1 MRKDCDFMEKSV
13 GEKLKECRT
22 GRQWSQ
28 QELAERLHVT
38 RQAVSN
44 WERDKTLPDV
54 YMIKEI
60 AAVFDM
66 TLDEYME
73 NTRQAEVKMPKLP
86 GTLTAATVAEILLY
100 LIIGGITGKLM
111 AELVVGMVIV
121 CVFCQMFVHLYISN
135 SVKSGN
141 FSMLAGYDSKVEYR
155 VEEVKK
161 ALIQIDMHNSCS
173 AFGAVLLLGIC
184 GFLESG
190 LGEFITICV
199 LLSYCLD
206 LTLAICFI
214 NYQSIERIMVR
225 EKDQKTSK
233 AGYIS
238 LCWYLGWV
246 FVWLGATI
254 AKFELESIE
263 NNSKE
268 SLGYLGWIFLFLLV
282 ATTELFYEQRRAKKE
297 VEAGRKYKAGKA
309 FWISSLLVAGIMLGM
324 LFY

>member
-1 MRKDCDFMEKSV
+1 MEKSV

-22 GRQWSQ
+22 ERQWSQ
-28 QELAERLHVT
+28 QELAEQLHVT

-86 GTLTAATVAEILLY
+86 GRLTAATAAVIFLY
-100 LIIGGITGKLM
+100 LIIGAITGKIM
-111 AELVVGMVIV
+111 VDLVVGMAVISI
-121 CVFCQMFVHLYISN
+121 FCQMFVHLYLSGA
-135 SVKSGN
+135 VKSGN

-161 ALIQIDMHNSCS
+161 VLIQMDVHNSCS
-173 AFGAVLLLGIC
+173 AFGAVLLLGLC
-184 GFLESG
+184 GFLEQE
-190 LGEFITICV
+190 LGGTVCV
-199 LLSYCLD
+199 CVILSYCID

-214 NYQSIERIMVR
+214 NYRNIERTMVR
-225 EKDQKTSK
+225 EKDQKTAK
-233 AGYIS
+233 AGYLS
-238 LCWYLGWV
+238 LCWYLGWI
-246 FVWLGATI
+246 FAWIGATF
-254 AKFELESIE
+254 AKFELKSIE
-263 NNSKE
+263 NNSQE
-268 SLGYLGWIFLFLLV
+268 AVGYLVWIFLFLLI
-282 ATTELFYEQRRAKKE
+282 ATAELFYEQHRAKKE
-297 VEAGRKYKAGKA
+297 VEAERKYKAGKA
-309 FWISSLLVAGIMLGM
+309 FWISSLLEAGLMLGM

>member
-1 MRKDCDFMEKSV
+1 MEKSV

-28 QELAERLHVT
+28 QELAEQLHVT

-86 GTLTAATVAEILLY
+86 GRLTAATAAVIFLY
-100 LIIGGITGKLM
+100 LIIGAITGKIM
-111 AELVVGMVIV
+111 VDLVVGMAVISI
-121 CVFCQMFVHLYISN
+121 FCQMFVHLYLSGA
-135 SVKSGN
+135 VKSGN

-161 ALIQIDMHNSCS
+161 VLIQMDVHNSCS
-173 AFGAVLLLGIC
+173 AFGAVLLLGLC
-184 GFLESG
+184 GFLEQEM
-190 LGEFITICV
+190 GETVCV
-199 LLSYCLD
+199 CVILSYCID

-214 NYQSIERIMVR
+214 NYRNIERTMVR
-225 EKDQKTSK
+225 EKDQKTAK
-233 AGYIS
+233 AGYLS
-238 LCWYLGWV
+238 LCWYLGWI
-246 FVWLGATI
+246 FAWIGATI
-254 AKFELESIE
+254 AKFELKSIE
-263 NNSKE
+263 NNSQE
-268 SLGYLGWIFLFLLV
+268 AVGYLGWTFLFLLA
-282 ATTELFYEQRRAKKE
+282 ATAELFYEQHWAKKE
-297 VEAGRKYKAGKA
+297 VEAEREYKAGKA
-309 FWISSLLVAGIMLGM
+309 LGISSLLAAGLMLGM